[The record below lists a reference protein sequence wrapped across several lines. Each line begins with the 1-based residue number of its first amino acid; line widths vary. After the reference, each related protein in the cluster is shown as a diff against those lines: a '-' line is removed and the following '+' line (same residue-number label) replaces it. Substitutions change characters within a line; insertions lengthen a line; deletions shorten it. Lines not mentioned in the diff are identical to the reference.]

1 MPLTDVKRAA
11 NNRWDAKNMC
21 VLSCKVRREYAE
33 QVKEEAKRRGTTV
46 NAIVTKALREFM
58 EEVENR

>member
-1 MPLTDVKRAA
+1 MPL

-21 VLSCKVRREYAE
+21 VLGCKVRREYAE

-46 NAIVTKALREFM
+46 NAIFTKALREFM